1 MGRMTEFDFKPGHL
15 DKNSESKIND
25 AAVVNG
31 QVIYSEKSGLQF
43 IDYADTRH
51 TYGAVLTGVFNGT
64 SFVDFSAS
72 TLDAVIQ
79 AIKNNG
85 FVCDGQVIKV
95 GNLIYKYRKIG
106 DNNFIIKIDES
117 NVDVEQSKVGFVV
130 YLPEFATGD
139 LVSINFLI
147 SLSNETNANK
157 LFLVKVV
164 DNAIDLTSCQD
175 LDGAFDSSTFDLTL
189 AHNGSGLFTISA
201 NIAST
206 LRVVSYSLSSSGSAK
221 NEGLYVA
228 ASDL

>member
-1 MGRMTEFDFKPGHL
+1 MSMLTDFDFRPGHL

-64 SFVDFSAS
+64 SFVDFAVS
-72 TLDAVIQ
+72 TLDAAVQ
-79 AIKNNG
+79 AIKSNG
-85 FVCDGQVIKV
+85 FVCDGQIIKV

-106 DNNFIIKIDES
+106 ENNFIIKMDES
-117 NVDVEQSKVGFVV
+117 GVDIEQSKVGFVV
-130 YLPEFATGD
+130 YLPEFETED

-164 DNAIDLTSCQD
+164 DNVIDLASCRD
-175 LDGAFDSSTFDLTL
+175 LDGTFDSNTFDLTL
-189 AHNGSGLFTISA
+189 AHNGSGLFTLSA